1 MSHHIFA
8 ALPATDGSLALSGE
22 PRRLVLIEGG
32 RDSRPAAPRDGRH
45 RGELSSAQGARLVL
59 CGLAVILAVALASA
73 IVEPLRSGGSAAAID
88 ALATESVVVSSGDT
102 LWSIAQRCADDLPA
116 RDVVSWIQER
126 NGIEGG
132 LIVPGQRLVVPVG

>member
-1 MSHHIFA
+1 MSHHTFA

-32 RDSRPAAPRDGRH
+32 GDSRPAAPCDGRR
-45 RGELSSAQGARLVL
+45 RGELTSAQGARLVL
-59 CGLAVILAVALASA
+59 CGLVVILAVALASA

-132 LIVPGQRLVVPVG
+132 LIVPGQCLVVPVG